1 MVKHARI
8 LRYDH
13 VRERSRGKGRGASQ
27 ARARGGDGDEQQCNV
42 SLSLLCSV
50 WEPCDCAAFSELY
63 EDEIVELVSLEGQY
77 DLTSWPLM
85 LGRIEKI
92 DADEAMQGM
101 LKQQST
107 AAWTPTNFI
116 WETESGLPLVFWRFS
131 IAL

>member
-1 MVKHARI
+1 VQRGN
-8 LRYDH
+8 
-13 VRERSRGKGRGASQ
+13 RSAG
-27 ARARGGDGDEQQCNV
+27 
-42 SLSLLCSV
+42 V